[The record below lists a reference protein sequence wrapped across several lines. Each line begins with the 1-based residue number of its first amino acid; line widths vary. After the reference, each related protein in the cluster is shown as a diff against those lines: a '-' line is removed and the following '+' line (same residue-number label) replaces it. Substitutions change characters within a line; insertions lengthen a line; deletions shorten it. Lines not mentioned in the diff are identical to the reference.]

1 MTRFIRIVKKYYSI
15 IAVIGI
21 TIALYLIRY
30 ESGYFKS
37 DIETFQNAVKKY
49 NPIIGF
55 LFLIIISVYITIYI
69 LTDKFRLKSKSDK
82 KEFVI
87 YNSFFTILLTIAIF
101 ISIDGTITNAA
112 LLINKLKSYDT
123 NERSYKVGFYDNE
136 KNKLVVLDRDFQHI
150 DMNQKTYN
158 LIKSDTV
165 IQLKFEI
172 GVFKIPFDPILAK

>member
-1 MTRFIRIVKKYYSI
+1 M
-15 IAVIGI
+15 
-21 TIALYLIRY
+21 
-30 ESGYFKS
+30 
-37 DIETFQNAVKKY
+37 
-49 NPIIGF
+49 
-55 LFLIIISVYITIYI
+55 
-69 LTDKFRLKSKSDK
+69 
-82 KEFVI
+82 
-87 YNSFFTILLTIAIF
+87 TIAIF